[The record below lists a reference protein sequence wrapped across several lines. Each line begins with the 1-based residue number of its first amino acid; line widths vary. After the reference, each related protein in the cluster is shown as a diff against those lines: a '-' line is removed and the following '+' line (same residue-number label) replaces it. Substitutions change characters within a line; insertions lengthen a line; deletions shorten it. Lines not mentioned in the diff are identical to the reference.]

1 MESSP
6 RRLPLGFRIIGF
18 YKLATAVLSLALG
31 LGLLQL
37 LHADVRE
44 NLEPL
49 ARGLR
54 LDPENRVIHR
64 LILGLANI
72 DRRRLEL
79 IEAGT
84 FVYGILHLV
93 EGIGILRG
101 KRWGGWLIIA
111 ATSSLVPLECYELA
125 RRFKPTRLLILI
137 VNVVLVIYLIQHRD
151 QLSGGSGKNRAAR
164 RSADNPAES

>member
-1 MESSP
+1 VESLP
-6 RRLPLGFRIIGF
+6 PHVPLGFRIIGF

-44 NLEPL
+44 MLEPIV
-49 ARGLR
+49 RGLR

-125 RRFKPTRLLILI
+125 RRFKTTRLLVLIL
-137 VNVVLVIYLIQHRD
+137 NLVLVAYLIRSRD
-151 QLSGGSGKNRAAR
+151 QLSVGPRKNRAAR
-164 RSADNPAES
+164 RSAGNPAES

>member
-1 MESSP
+1 M
-6 RRLPLGFRIIGF
+6 RWR
-18 YKLATAVLSLALG
+18 KLISDALAVRTLALG
-31 LGLLQL
+31 LGLLRL
-37 LHADVRE
+37 FHADVRE
-44 NLEPL
+44 RLEPI

-64 LILGLANI
+64 LIVGLANI
-72 DRRRLEL
+72 DRKRLEI

-84 FVYGILHLV
+84 FVYAILHLV

-101 KRWGGWLIIA
+101 KRWGGWLIIL

-125 RRFKPTRLLILI
+125 QRFKLTRLLVLI
-137 VNVVLVIYLIQHRD
+137 FNLALVIYLIQRRD
-151 QLSGGSGKNRAAR
+151 QLSGGSRKNRAAR